1 MGMHETVKITMCL
14 LNAQAIVDK
23 NIVQGHVKVLKS
35 KMSQL
40 TQEHEFYNNVYKRL
54 SKELRGWE
62 NGIRECLLNM
72 NAMYTDRN
80 QYHDA
85 VSGMFS
91 GMPLNIASLLKI
103 IKINEDNK
111 NTPNVFYIYWNN
123 Q

>member
-1 MGMHETVKITMCL
+1 M
-14 LNAQAIVDK
+14 DK
-23 NIVQGHVKVLKS
+23 NIVQGHVKMLKS

-54 SKELRGWE
+54 SKELREWE
-62 NGIRECLLNM
+62 NGIQECLLNM

-85 VSGMFS
+85 ISGMFS
-91 GMPLNIASLLKI
+91 GMPFISLLKI
-103 IKINEDNK
+103 NKINEDNK
-111 NTPNVFYIYWNN
+111 NAPNVSYIYWNN